1 MLRISNSLVLAA
13 NNPHS
18 LPTLGNYFFQ
28 GNSMKKQYGN
38 SKSHVYPLRIYVKR
52 KHSEEFILPV
62 VNPNVD
68 GMEPLGT
75 SQDLRGQSFWP

>member
-1 MLRISNSLVLAA
+1 
-13 NNPHS
+13 
-18 LPTLGNYFFQ
+18 
-28 GNSMKKQYGN
+28 MKKQYGN